1 MSYRHLLVTGGAG
14 FIGSNFIRLALARDT
29 GLSITNLDLLT
40 YSGNERNLEDVLAS
54 YGQGSPARYRFVKG
68 DIGDEALVRTLLRGV
83 DGKAGFSP
91 VDAVVH
97 FAAESHVDRSILGP
111 LKFVETN
118 VNGTT
123 VLLEACRRELEEQA
137 RPFRFLHVSTDEVY
151 GSLGPADPAFV
162 ESLPLLPNSPYAASK
177 AGSDL
182 MVRAYHETFGLPTLI
197 TRCSNNYGPYQ
208 FPEKLIPLMI
218 TRAMRDGALPIYGDG
233 LNVRDWIFVD
243 DHCDGILAVLHHGTV
258 GRTYNLGGEN
268 EVSNLDL
275 VRQLLAELGKPE
287 SLISYVTDRLGHD
300 RRYAMDVARAREE
313 LRWAPVTPLADGL
326 ARTVAWY
333 RANPGWWRP
342 LLSETERLTAEL
354 YQA

>member
-1 MSYRHLLVTGGAG
+1 MSYRHFLVTGGAG
-14 FIGSNFIRLALARDT
+14 FIGSNFIRLALSRDPA
-29 GLSITNLDLLT
+29 LAITNLDLLT
-40 YSGNERNLEDVLAS
+40 YSGNEHNLEDVHAL
-54 YGQGSPARYRFVKG
+54 YGAGSQARYRFVKG
-68 DIGDEALVRTLLRGV
+68 DIGDEALVRSVLRGI
-83 DGKAGFSP
+83 AGGSNFSP

-123 VLLEACRRELEEQA
+123 VLLDACRRDLEIHA

-162 ESLPLLPNSPYAASK
+162 ETLPLQPNSPYAASK
-177 AGSDL
+177 AASDL

-243 DHCDGILAVLHHGTV
+243 DHCDGIWAVLQHGTV

-300 RRYAMDVARAREE
+300 RRYAMDVQRARLE
-313 LRWAPVTPLADGL
+313 LQWAPVTPLHQGL

-333 RANPGWWRP
+333 RTHPQWWLP
-342 LLSETERLTAEL
+342 LLSESERLTAAL

>member
-14 FIGSNFIRLALARDT
+14 FIGSNFIRLAMARDSS
-29 GLSITNLDLLT
+29 LLITNLDLLT
-40 YSGNERNLEDVLAS
+40 YSGNDNNLEDVRRA
-54 YGQGSPARYRFVKG
+54 YGAGAQPRYRFVHG
-68 DIGDEALVRTLLRGV
+68 DIGDEGLVRALLRGMH
-83 DGKAGFSP
+83 AGTKPRP

-123 VLLEACRRELEEQA
+123 VLLEACRRDLEVQA

-151 GSLGPADPAFV
+151 GSLGADDPAFV
-162 ESLPLLPNSPYAASK
+162 ETLALQPNSPYAASK

-243 DHCDGILAVLHHGTV
+243 DHCDGILAVLRHGKE
-258 GRTYNLGGEN
+258 GHIYNLGGEN

-275 VRQLLAELGKPE
+275 VRQLLAELGKPQ

-300 RRYAMDVARAREE
+300 RRYAMDVRRARAEVQ
-313 LRWAPVTPLADGL
+313 WSPVTPLAIGL
-326 ARTVAWY
+326 AQTVAWY
-333 RANPGWWRP
+333 RANADWWLP
-342 LLSETERLTAEL
+342 LLSESERLTAEL

>member
-1 MSYRHLLVTGGAG
+1 MNYRHLLVTGGAG
-14 FIGSNFIRLALARDT
+14 FIGSNFVRLALSRDAS
-29 GLSITNLDLLT
+29 LLITNLDLLT
-40 YSGNERNLEDVLAS
+40 YSGNERNLDDVYAL
-54 YGQGSPARYRFVKG
+54 YGQGPQVRYRFVKG
-68 DIGDEALVRTLLRGV
+68 DIGDDVLVSSLLRGA
-83 DGKAGFSP
+83 DTETGFSP
-91 VDAVVH
+91 VDGVVH

-123 VLLEACRRELEEQA
+123 VLLEACRRDLEIQA

-162 ESLPLLPNSPYAASK
+162 ESLPLQPNSPYAASK
-177 AGSDL
+177 AASDL

-243 DHCDGILAVLHHGTV
+243 DHCDGILAVLQHGSV
-258 GRTYNLGGEN
+258 GRIYNLGGEN
-268 EVSNLDL
+268 EVSNIAL
-275 VRQLLAELGKPE
+275 VRQLLRELGKPE
-287 SLISYVTDRLGHD
+287 TLISHVTDRLGHD
-300 RRYAMDVARAREE
+300 RRYAMDVARARTE
-313 LRWAPVTPLADGL
+313 LHWSPVTPLAQGL
-326 ARTVAWY
+326 AQTVAWY
-333 RANPGWWRP
+333 RTNPGWWLP
-342 LLSETERLTAEL
+342 LLSESERLTAAL
-354 YQA
+354 YRV